1 MNDKKSPQR
10 PLGRDELLRL
20 LTESL
25 TSGEYEPGMRLPSER
40 VLAERY
46 AVSRPVVRE
55 VMQRLRERGVIY
67 VAQGS
72 GAYLRE
78 MSALDWARPLDAA
91 GRHRSATFRQLL
103 EALSMILRQAAEL
116 AAERATDEDLERIGM
131 ALASLDKAGNLID
144 KSRSDIAYLSL
155 VAKAAH
161 NPVIE
166 MMFGAIA
173 PLLYEASFISFHDA
187 RIYAALTPFH
197 REMLDAMTA
206 RDGAKASA
214 IFAKYIDIEMDM
226 YGETLD
232 KPFHS
237 LGGQSTGFGNDV
249 GLEDVIDEA
258 LRRS

>member
-1 MNDKKSPQR
+1 M
-10 PLGRDELLRL
+10 

-25 TSGEYEPGMRLPSER
+25 TGGDYEPGTRLPSER

-46 AVSRPVVRE
+46 SVSRPVVRE

-103 EALSMILRQAAEL
+103 EALSMIMRQAAEL
-116 AAERATDEDLERIGM
+116 AADRATEVNLERIGS
-131 ALASLDKAGNLID
+131 ALSSLDRAGNLID
-144 KSRSDIAYLSL
+144 KSRSDIAYLAL
-155 VAKAAH
+155 IAKAAH

-187 RIYAALTPFH
+187 RIFAAMTPFH
-197 REMLDAMTA
+197 REMLDALTA
-206 RDGAKASA
+206 RDGAKAAS
-214 IFAKYIDIEMDM
+214 IFAKYIAIEMDM
-226 YGETLD
+226 YGDTLD
-232 KPFHS
+232 RPFQS
-237 LGGQSTGFGNDV
+237 LGGQTTGFGDDV